1 MHRVSSIQSIPC
13 FFLLLLTD
21 TYAYIGIVHRVS
33 SQTHGECSENEE
45 RYPPLRARDLYNC
58 TGCLG
63 QGAGRYVC
71 SILRISDRCTLF
83 RLFKFSRAPLR
94 PATARRPAR
103 VSFSSCRERASRSI
117 VSSRGDQSLTRSFRR
132 LLEPV
137 RQNIKIRTSSAVYV
151 CHHFTLS
158 VRAREPLRWSV
169 RNTCW
174 VVVRR
179 DLTSN
184 RDSSDSFSSSFV
196 WQFEGESE
204 HIGVHLHPDLFGYRL
219 SEVRYH
225 RVASH
230 QVKRPLILL
239 CRILYHFLL

>member
-1 MHRVSSIQSIPC
+1 MSPNCIKVHRSINCPVYDIFAVSDMHRVSSIQSIPC

-137 RQNIKIRTSSAVYV
+137 RQNTKIRTSSAVYV

-184 RDSSDSFSSSFV
+184 RDSSDLV
-196 WQFEGESE
+196 QFF
-204 HIGVHLHPDLFGYRL
+204 IRL
-219 SEVRYH
+219 TVR
-225 RVASH
+225 RG
-230 QVKRPLILL
+230 I
-239 CRILYHFLL
+239 